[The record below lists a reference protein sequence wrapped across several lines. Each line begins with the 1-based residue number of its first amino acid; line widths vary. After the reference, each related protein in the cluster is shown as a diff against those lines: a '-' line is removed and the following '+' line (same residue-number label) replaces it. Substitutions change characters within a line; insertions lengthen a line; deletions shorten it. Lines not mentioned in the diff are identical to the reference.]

1 MDAKR
6 AFDLALTICGMILLL
21 PLFAAIALWV
31 KIDSPGPVF
40 FRQTRIGRSGEPF
53 SIIKFR
59 TMVTKAEAMGPKIT
73 VDGDARVT
81 RSGAFLRRWKLD
93 ELPQLINVLLGDM
106 SLVGPRPE
114 VPEYVACYP
123 EGLRDKILS
132 VRPGITDIAS
142 VEFRHESRIL
152 AESDDPLRAYIDTV
166 LPDKLRYAEQYV
178 DEHGIWTDLK
188 IIAKTLALLVFPG

>member
-1 MDAKR
+1 MDTKR
-6 AFDLALTICGMILLL
+6 VFDIVLTVPGLIMLL
-21 PLFAAIALWV
+21 PLFAVVALWV
-31 KIDSPGPVF
+31 KLDSPGPVF
-40 FRQTRIGRSGEPF
+40 FRQTRIGRFREPF
-53 SIIKFR
+53 RIIKFR
-59 TMVTKAEAMGPKIT
+59 TMVSEAEAAGPKVT

-114 VPEYVACYP
+114 VPEYIACYP

-142 VEFRHESRIL
+142 LEFRDESRIL
-152 AESDDPLRAYIDTV
+152 AESDDPIRTYKEEV
-166 LPDKLRYAEQYV
+166 LPAKLERAGRYV
-178 DEHGIWTDLK
+178 DERGTWMDMKL
-188 IIAKTLALLVFPG
+188 IARTLALLVFRR